1 MEVKRI
7 STTSQ
12 NTVSGSQRPV
22 DFESFIGQEPIK
34 AVLKTAIESAKLR
47 AGELGHILFS
57 WSSGFWKTTLAG
69 ILSKQMG
76 SSLKVVT
83 WYALSKPSELVSVLN
98 SLDVGD
104 ILFIDE
110 IHRLKPTIE
119 EVLYIAMEDFLI
131 DMVMP
136 EGWSLRLP
144 INPFTLIGAT
154 TKPESL
160 SQPMKNRF
168 IYQFHFMDYTP
179 DEKKRI
185 LDQYLAFYGV
195 KYEQNLITDISKKVA
210 PVPREI
216 HNLAVKIRDYLVSKK
231 IKILTSNDRAD
242 FLAHTQI
249 QDGGMMPIHS
259 KYLEILETA
268 DRPLGLKSLAIQ
280 LWVNEKTLEEDIEP
294 LLLKLWKITKT
305 TKGRILA

>member
-195 KYEQNLITDISKKVA
+195 KYEHNLITDISKKVA

-280 LWVNEKTLEEDIEP
+280 LWVSEKTLEEDIEP

-305 TKGRILA
+305 TKGRILE

>member
-22 DFESFIGQEPIK
+22 DFESFVGQEPIK